1 MDFDSIRIKLN
12 ELKESL
18 SKIKDALKYT
28 EKNSEIKKLEEE
40 TLRDGF
46 WEDTQK
52 SSKILSKIKILKS
65 SVQKVDEIEKELS
78 DAIGYFELSEEL
90 NDLESF
96 KQAEKLA
103 NILEERLEKLNID
116 TLLIGLRC
124 YIECIQNGVQNQIL
138 KLKF

>member
-52 SSKILSKIKILKS
+52 SSKVLSKMFSI
-65 SVQKVDEIEKELS
+65 
-78 DAIGYFELSEEL
+78 
-90 NDLESF
+90 
-96 KQAEKLA
+96 
-103 NILEERLEKLNID
+103 R
-116 TLLIGLRC
+116 
-124 YIECIQNGVQNQIL
+124 
-138 KLKF
+138 